1 MDFSGPSVILQGDLM
16 KAAAEK
22 MVQYTKRS
30 IPENARIYHRYMK
43 KTDIIS
49 LNEMINYE
57 VE

>member
-1 MDFSGPSVILQGDLM
+1 M
-16 KAAAEK
+16 KAAVKK
-22 MVQYTKRS
+22 MIQYIKRS
-30 IPENARIYHRYMK
+30 IPENARIYHRYIK